1 MTQIDVTRVDGGSY
15 EVTLTEGSTSSQHEV
30 TVQPADIERF
40 GGGVTAE
47 SLIAGSFRF
56 LLEREPKESILSEFD
71 LSVITR
77 YFPEY
82 ADRIGGYL

>member
-1 MTQIDVTRVDGGSY
+1 MTQIDVTRVDGGFY

-40 GGGVTAE
+40 GGGATAE
-47 SLIAGSFRF
+47 SLVAASFRF
-56 LLEREPKESILSEFD
+56 LLEREPKESILGKFD